1 MIMKKFLM
9 LPLLAVMALMAS
21 CSGDDDKGGFTPP
34 APSVNVTSVD
44 YYGIASV
51 ADISVPVRCTVLYNN
66 AAALCEIK
74 VTGLK
79 FSDAMPAVNV
89 RLAGILCSASAS
101 EIEFAM
107 STPVIP
113 EVAMGTTEGSLSTPG
128 VSSPQFAMNNL
139 TGVIK
144 DKTMEVTATMALG
157 EFSFKG
163 TVVPIFS
170 GVMKVLANG
179 SQQVFAVQNTNCEIE
194 TSLDGSSAN
203 IFIYGAKFA
212 AEMPTTVDIKLA
224 DIPCRQY
231 DGGYTFS
238 VNDSIVPLVRMVGE
252 YVPMEA
258 FTFSKINGEVLDEGA
273 ILFNA
278 TMTRGVFEYEGE
290 RFIKTAN

>member
-1 MIMKKFLM
+1 MF
-9 LPLLAVMALMAS
+9 PLLALMALVAS

-107 STPVIP
+107 TTPVIP

-144 DKTMEVTATMALG
+144 DKTMEMTATMALG

-179 SQQVFAVQNTNCEIE
+179 SQQVFATQDINCEIE

-203 IFIYGAKFA
+203 IYIYGAKFA
-212 AEMPTTVDIKLA
+212 SSMPTTVDIKLT

-231 DGGYTFS
+231 DGGYAFS
-238 VNDSIVPLVRMVGE
+238 LSGDIVPLVRMVGE

-258 FTFSKINGEVLDEGA
+258 FKFSKINGDVLDEGA

-278 TMTRGVFEYEGE
+278 TMTKGIFEYEGE

>member
-1 MIMKKFLM
+1 MKKILM
-9 LPLLAVMALMAS
+9 LPLLALMALMVS
-21 CSGDDDKGGFTPP
+21 CSSDDDKGGFNPP

-51 ADISVPVRCTVLYNN
+51 ADINVPVRCTVLYNN

-107 STPVIP
+107 TTPVIP
-113 EVAMGTTEGSLSTPG
+113 EVAMETTEGSLSTPG
-128 VSSPQFAMNNL
+128 VPSPQFAMNNL

-144 DKTMEVTATMALG
+144 DKTMDVTATMALG
-157 EFSFKG
+157 EFTFKG
-163 TVVPIFS
+163 TVVPIFA

-179 SQQVFAVQNTNCEIE
+179 SQQVFATQDTNCEVE

-203 IFIYGAKFA
+203 IYIYGAKFA
-212 AEMPTTVDIKLA
+212 ASMPTTVDIKLA
-224 DIPCRQY
+224 DIPCKQY

-238 VNDSIVPLVRMVGE
+238 VTDSIVPLVRMVGE

-258 FTFSKINGEVLDEGA
+258 YTFSRMIGEVTDAGS

-278 TMTRGVFEYEGE
+278 TMTKGIFEYEGE